1 MSRILLDTSA
11 YSALREGHA
20 EIERVVAEA
29 EEVYLSSVVLG
40 ELHAGFRGG
49 SRRRINEAQLQAFM
63 DLPDVKVAVVTE
75 ETALRY
81 AEIINFLRAS
91 GMPIPTND
99 AWVAA
104 GAMEHGLRLLSTD
117 AHFQRLPQV
126 SVICYPR
133 MP

>member
-75 ETALRY
+75 ETAGTPRSSTFFVHPACQSRPTTLGSRL
-81 AEIINFLRAS
+81 APWNTGCAS
-91 GMPIPTND
+91 FRPTPTSS
-99 AWVAA
+99 AFPKSA
-104 GAMEHGLRLLSTD
+104 
-117 AHFQRLPQV
+117 
-126 SVICYPR
+126 
-133 MP
+133 